1 LHPPST
7 SPDTPR
13 HSLLPPEPVVFGSP
27 SGASRDLEA
36 ALALATHQCAALTAD
51 VEAMVRQV
59 TADLAAAVADAEQRI
74 QAASER
80 AAELIARA
88 QG

>member
-1 LHPPST
+1 
-7 SPDTPR
+7 
-13 HSLLPPEPVVFGSP
+13 
-27 SGASRDLEA
+27 
-36 ALALATHQCAALTAD
+36 
-51 VEAMVRQV
+51 MVRQV